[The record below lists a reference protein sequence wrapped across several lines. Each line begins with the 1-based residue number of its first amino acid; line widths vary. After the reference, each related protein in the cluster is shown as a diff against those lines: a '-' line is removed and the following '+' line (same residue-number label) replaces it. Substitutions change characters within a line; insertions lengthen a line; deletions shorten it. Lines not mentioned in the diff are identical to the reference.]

1 MKITQKPKW
10 KMILIAALCLI
21 GILALAGGS
30 LSIYNNQAVQ
40 RGVARNKD
48 NESARFSSDYL
59 QACANGTETYPSRTI
74 TFSSDTTG
82 DQIFEIHV
90 YNYANGNENLVSQKD
105 ITYTMTIRF
114 EGGTQGSYTVTY
126 GNGQSMTTDQ
136 NLTCTASNMTLT
148 GRTPQQHT
156 YSITIPAA
164 DLDKVKITATAVPSS
179 VAVTNNQI
187 LAAVIVPCT
196 GTSEETFSYKG
207 VFTDASEGSP
217 RDYDGF
223 NYEVS
228 ISGGR
233 ATATLAWKNDIVEI
247 DQLFLKKLSDK
258 TLSEGK
264 LIFTMD
270 QSAGTSDYRISFY
283 IKNKNKIPASWPE
296 MNSII
301 TFTAEQQS

>member
-82 DQIFEIHV
+82 DQIFDIHV

-126 GNGQSMTTDQ
+126 GKDQSMTTDQ
-136 NLTCTASNMTLT
+136 NLTCTVSNMTLT

-217 RDYDGF
+217 QDYDGF

-233 ATATLAWKNDIVEI
+233 ATATLTWKNDIVEI
-247 DQLFLKKLSDK
+247 DQFFLKKLSDP

-270 QSAGTSDYRISFY
+270 QSAGTSDYLIPFY
-283 IKNKNKIPASWPE
+283 IKNKNNIPAGWPG

-301 TFTAEQQS
+301 TFKAEQKS

>member
-1 MKITQKPKW
+1 
-10 KMILIAALCLI
+10 
-21 GILALAGGS
+21 
-30 LSIYNNQAVQ
+30 
-40 RGVARNKD
+40 
-48 NESARFSSDYL
+48 
-59 QACANGTETYPSRTI
+59 
-74 TFSSDTTG
+74 
-82 DQIFEIHV
+82 
-90 YNYANGNENLVSQKD
+90 
-105 ITYTMTIRF
+105 MTIRF

-179 VAVTNNQI
+179 VDVTNNQI

-233 ATATLAWKNDIVEI
+233 ATATLAWKNDLVEI

-270 QSAGTSDYRISFY
+270 QSAGTSDYLISFY

>member
-1 MKITQKPKW
+1 
-10 KMILIAALCLI
+10 MIFIAALCLT

-48 NESARFSSDYL
+48 NESARFSSNYL
-59 QACANGTETYPSRTI
+59 QACANGTATYPSRTI
-74 TFSSDTTG
+74 TFSSDTTA
-82 DQIFEIHV
+82 DQTFEIYV

-114 EGGTQGSYTVTY
+114 EGGTKDSYTVTY
-126 GNGQSMTTDQ
+126 GNGQSKTTTDQ
-136 NLTCTASNMTLT
+136 NLTCTIPNMTLT

-164 DLDKVKITATAVPSS
+164 DLDKVQITATAVPNS

-207 VFTDASEGSP
+207 VFTDASAGTP
-217 RDYDGF
+217 GDYDGF

-228 ISGGR
+228 ISGGKAQ
-233 ATATLAWKNDIVEI
+233 ATITWKEVVEI
-247 DQLFLKKLSDK
+247 DPFFLKKLGMEKNEKDILSKK
-258 TLSEGK
+258 TLTF
-264 LIFTMD
+264 IMD
-270 QSAGTSDYRISFY
+270 QSAGTSDYLIPFY
-283 IKNKNKIPASWPE
+283 IKNKNEISKKSWAD

-301 TFTAEQQS
+301 TFSAEQQS